1 MKVASQEREVDHLDL
16 LSTKPF
22 LARIY
27 PSRLFTN
34 LFLSNSLRSQLRMK
48 NKILC
53 KKNVKQLNNTKQVNN
68 AKQLTKTQLKVA
80 N

>member
-1 MKVASQEREVDHLDL
+1 MKVDSQEGEVDHLN
-16 LSTKPF
+16 TKPF

-48 NKILC
+48 TQFYA
-53 KKNVKQLNNTKQVNN
+53 KKKMQSN
-68 AKQLTKTQLKVA
+68 
-80 N
+80 

>member
-16 LSTKPF
+16 LNTKHF

-27 PSRLFTN
+27 PSRLFTIFF
-34 LFLSNSLRSQLRMK
+34 LLSNSLRSQIRMK
-48 NKILC
+48 NTILC
-53 KKNVKQLNNTKQVNN
+53 KKN
-68 AKQLTKTQLKVA
+68 AKQLTKTQLKNV

>member
-16 LSTKPF
+16 LRTKPF

-48 NKILC
+48 NTILS
-53 KKNVKQLNNTKQVNN
+53 KKNAKQLNNTKQVNN